1 MGSVNRCAPNNMGT
15 YRSKRRAKTHMNAGF
30 RPDQGAK
37 VRPSC
42 RLLAVKHRPPDRGGQ
57 PLPARTGRPTSKLR
71 CSAYSGRSTAGYEQR
86 TRPNP
91 GIWLA
96 RLVALKQSL
105 ARLSFRTVRL
115 AGERQ
120 KQDRSRLGR
129 GGAAHRVSATLSES
143 WSTLRRWPP
152 ASVMTGERPA
162 KAEAALHDLTVA
174 KSKRVRP
181 PQNRR
186 MSALRAFETTMP
198 GGVCARAAGLTA
210 PQRLRQST

>member
-1 MGSVNRCAPNNMGT
+1 MRLPAHRRPACHRLVNHSQRWAQYSTSAQISFTRYVMAAIVAGSRCQLKMP
-15 YRSKRRAKTHMNAGF
+15 
-30 RPDQGAK
+30 RPDAY
-37 VRPSC
+37 
-42 RLLAVKHRPPDRGGQ
+42 
-57 PLPARTGRPTSKLR
+57 PARTGRPTSKLR